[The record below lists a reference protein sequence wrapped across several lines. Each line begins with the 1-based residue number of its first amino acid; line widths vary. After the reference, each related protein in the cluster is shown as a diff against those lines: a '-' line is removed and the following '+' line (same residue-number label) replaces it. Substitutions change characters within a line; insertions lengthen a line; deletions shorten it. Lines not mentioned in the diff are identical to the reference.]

1 MFKISGIV
9 LIASV
14 GVLLLFELCSW
25 ICALVCG
32 ASFKPFGI
40 VAGVGFDNIAMI
52 VMTVAMAAGCLSFY
66 LVLRRKSAREV
77 TSIRSSAVSN
87 AIAQYSNSVLYGVL
101 MLMLVLSAVLVFTL
115 GENLMFM
122 IPLTFA
128 TAAIIL
134 WRITSWKGW
143 LPVSIAMILLH
154 AYSFLYALAMAL
166 TIGAFGAVAM
176 LAFLDVML
184 LIPMADIYVTSSR
197 R

>member
-1 MFKISGIV
+1 
-9 LIASV
+9 
-14 GVLLLFELCSW
+14 
-25 ICALVCG
+25 
-32 ASFKPFGI
+32 
-40 VAGVGFDNIAMI
+40 
-52 VMTVAMAAGCLSFY
+52 MTVAMAAGCLSFY
-66 LVLRRKSAREV
+66 LVFRRKSAREV

-176 LAFLDVML
+176 LAFLDTML

>member
-1 MFKISGIV
+1 
-9 LIASV
+9 
-14 GVLLLFELCSW
+14 
-25 ICALVCG
+25 
-32 ASFKPFGI
+32 
-40 VAGVGFDNIAMI
+40 
-52 VMTVAMAAGCLSFY
+52 
-66 LVLRRKSAREV
+66 
-77 TSIRSSAVSN
+77 
-87 AIAQYSNSVLYGVL
+87 
-101 MLMLVLSAVLVFTL
+101 MLVLSAVLVFTL

-134 WRITSWKGW
+134 WRLTSWKGW